1 MSELVKIK
9 NGRGSDEANLDGVSH
24 KIHADGYF
32 YLPPDV
38 AARLVGVGGFYR
50 ADPSERPEA
59 GTASLEEVTDL
70 VFALDPGPVRAA
82 LIQVLSAHGAL

>member
-24 KIHADGYF
+24 KIHADGFF
-32 YLPPDV
+32 YVPADV
-38 AARLVGVGGFYR
+38 AARLVGVGGFHR
-50 ADPSERPEA
+50 VADDEHPET
-59 GTASLEEVTDL
+59 GTPSLEEVVDL

-82 LIQVLSAHGAL
+82 LIATLSAHGAL

>member
-1 MSELVKIK
+1 MSNLVKIK

-24 KIHADGYF
+24 KIHADGFF

-50 ADPSERPEA
+50 AGPGEHPEA
-59 GTASLEEVTDL
+59 GTASLVEIADL
-70 VFALDPGPVRAA
+70 VFALDAGPVRAA
-82 LIQVLSAHGAL
+82 LIETLSAHGAL